1 MTTTTGNPSSGGRRR
16 RAALAFALTAALV
29 AAGTAACGSG
39 TSARDQAI
47 RADGSVDLSKVTLRV
62 GDQKGTG
69 AQALLESAGELK
81 NVPYKIAWPQFTS
94 GPPLLE
100 SINAGAVDIGGV
112 GNAPPVFA
120 AAAGSRIKIVSSYR
134 AGLSGQA
141 IVVPK
146 DSAIKSP
153 ADLRGKKIAVAKG
166 SSAHYHLL
174 TVLTKAGV
182 GFSDIQ
188 AQYLQPADALAALS
202 TDRVDAWAIWDPYT
216 AQAQRQG
223 GARIL
228 VDGNGYVQGD
238 AFFVAGE
245 KALADKAKAAALRD
259 FVARIQRA
267 HAWVNT
273 HQRPWATAYARL
285 TGLPYDVTLA
295 AVQRD
300 PYTDHPIDA
309 SVVGG
314 EQQVADAFAAAKLIP
329 GKVDMADFVDDRF
342 NDIAARAGA
351 PAPAQATPTPAS

>member
-1 MTTTTGNPSSGGRRR
+1 MTTDMTTATMNAGRRLA
-16 RAALAFALTAALV
+16 AALALALTAAV
-29 AAGTAACGSG
+29 AAAACGSSKPAG
-39 TSARDQAI
+39 DPAI

-69 AQALLESAGELK
+69 AQALLQSAGELK
-81 NVPYKIAWPQFTS
+81 NVPYKISWAQFTS

-120 AAAGSRIKIVSSYR
+120 AAAGSRIKIVTSYR
-134 AGLSGQA
+134 AGLTGQA

-153 ADLRGKKIAVAKG
+153 AELRGKKIAVAKG

-174 TVLTKAGV
+174 TVLTKAGLA
-182 GFSDIQ
+182 FSDVQ
-188 AQYLQPADALAALS
+188 PQYLQPADALAALS
-202 TDRVDAWAIWDPYT
+202 THRVDAWAIWDPYT
-216 AQAQRQG
+216 AQAERQE

-228 VDGNGYVQGD
+228 VDGTGYVQGD
-238 AFFVAGE
+238 SFFVAGD
-245 KALADKAKAAALRD
+245 KALAGKAKAAALRD

-273 HQRPWATAYARL
+273 HPRPWAGAYAQL
-285 TGLPYDVTLA
+285 TGLPYEVTFT
-295 AVQRD
+295 AVKRD

-309 SVVGG
+309 TVIAG

-329 GKVDMADFVDDRF
+329 GKVTMADFIDDRF
-342 NDIAARAGA
+342 NDLAAAA
-351 PAPAQATPTPAS
+351 AH